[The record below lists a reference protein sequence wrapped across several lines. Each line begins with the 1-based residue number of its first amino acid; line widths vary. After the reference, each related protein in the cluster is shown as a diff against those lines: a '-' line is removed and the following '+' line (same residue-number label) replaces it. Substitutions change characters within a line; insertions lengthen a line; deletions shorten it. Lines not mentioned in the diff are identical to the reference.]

1 MIRFFRGSGIGPV
14 IVLTLITLGL
24 WVQYF
29 IAPPQITGLV
39 AGEPMPLWRII
50 TEALSATPLLAVT
63 VSFLLALV
71 VAVTM
76 VRFNTS
82 IFFIPRRTIF
92 PALMYILL
100 FSVFPGE
107 MVLNPA
113 LPAAILIMA
122 GFWRII
128 TAYRAGGMAIN
139 FFDAAL
145 LISAGGMFY
154 AGSVWFL
161 ILVFIGALIL
171 RSPDLKELT
180 IAFAGAILPW
190 LVLYAVWY
198 LTGRSINGLTEI
210 IRHNLFDET
219 LNIYLSRTMVIL
231 LAVTGLIFIPAL
243 FSVIREMTTMKIR
256 SRKTFELLFWMIIVS
271 VACYIFVPAISAE
284 MNSITAIPV
293 AFIMSGYFTFTRRTV
308 TVEILFWLMMIML
321 IISRIWPY

>member
-24 WVQYF
+24 WMQYF
-29 IAPPQITGLV
+29 IEPPQMTGLV
-39 AGEPMPLWRII
+39 AGQPMPLWGIL
-50 TEALSATPLLAVT
+50 TEALSSTPILAVA
-63 VSFLLALV
+63 VSLVLMLV
-71 VAVTM
+71 VAVIM

-122 GFWRII
+122 GLWRII
-128 TAYRAGGMAIN
+128 TTYRAAGMAIN

-161 ILVFIGALIL
+161 VLVFIGALIL

-180 IAFAGAILPW
+180 IAVAGAVLPW

-198 LTGRSINGLTEI
+198 LTGGNINGLTEI

-219 LNIYLSRTMVIL
+219 LHIYLSRTMVIL
-231 LAVTGLIFIPAL
+231 LSVTGIIFIPAL
-243 FSVIREMTTMKIR
+243 ILVIREMATMKIR
-256 SRKTFELLFWMIIVS
+256 SRRTFELLFWMIV
-271 VACYIFVPAISAE
+271 VCVVCYIFVPAVSTE
-284 MNSITAIPV
+284 MNAITAIPV

-308 TVEILFWLMMIML
+308 TIEILFWLMMVML
-321 IISRIWPY
+321 VVSRIWPY

>member
-1 MIRFFRGSGIGPV
+1 MIRFFRSTGIGPV
-14 IVLTLITLGL
+14 IVLTLIAFGL
-24 WVQYF
+24 WVEYF
-29 IAPPQITGLV
+29 IDPPQITALV
-39 AGEPMPLWRII
+39 AEESMPLWGILMK
-50 TEALSATPLLAVT
+50 ALSPTPLLAVII
-63 VSFLLALV
+63 SFVLMLI
-71 VAVTM
+71 VAVIM

-82 IFFIPRRTIF
+82 IFFIPHRTVF
-92 PALMYILL
+92 PALMYVLL

-113 LPAAILIMA
+113 LPAAILVMT

-145 LISAGGMFY
+145 LMSAGGMFY
-154 AGSVWFL
+154 AGSVWFI

-171 RSPDLKELT
+171 RSPDVKELT

-198 LTGRSINGLTEI
+198 LTGGSINNLTEI
-210 IRHNLFDET
+210 IRHNLFDEMPH
-219 LNIYLSRTMVIL
+219 IFLSRTMVIL

-243 FSVIREMTTMKIR
+243 FSIIREMATMKIR
-256 SRKTFELLFWMIIVS
+256 SRKTFELLFWMIV
-271 VACYIFVPAISAE
+271 VCFVCYIFVPAVSAE
-284 MNSITAIPV
+284 MNAITAIPV
-293 AFIMSGYFTFTRRTV
+293 AFIMSGYFTFTRRTA
-308 TVEILFWLMMIML
+308 TVEVLFWLMAVML